1 VPSEVVESIVLPI
14 HEHLNDPLGVG
25 GGCGGNSLSVR
36 LKTGSE
42 QSCLTQEIASF
53 SAGQIKS
60 WSGQTLGSCKDF
72 KLDNSTKVQV
82 LTQSYYNG
90 YCLVNGVEIK
100 TKSLTYF
107 CNIGDDWRYSTN
119 NDDTFSCRHWWHN
132 WYGTTEQ
139 QNSRTTVSTSHT
151 PSPKYTYR
159 SGEYCDSVYGLYS
172 TLGQAKTA
180 CDADSDCMGIC
191 DWLCDGDE
199 YVLCHQTGFF
209 GTSSSGHCIYDKF
222 GTL

>member
-1 VPSEVVESIVLPI
+1 MGAPKAHLFNARQVWVLEIQAFQVFGIHIDFLITLCFLSKGAVKSEVVESIVLPI

-132 WYGTTEQ
+132 WTTEQ

-151 PSPKYTYR
+151 PSPSKRRGVICKATLLGPDIFKP
-159 SGEYCDSVYGLYS
+159 GEGGGSP
-172 TLGQAKTA
+172 
-180 CDADSDCMGIC
+180 
-191 DWLCDGDE
+191 
-199 YVLCHQTGFF
+199 
-209 GTSSSGHCIYDKF
+209 
-222 GTL
+222 

>member
-1 VPSEVVESIVLPI
+1 MGPPKAHIFNARQVWVLEIKAFQVFGIHIDFLITLCFLSKGAVKSEVVESIVLPI

-119 NDDTFSCRHWWHN
+119 NDDTFSCRL
-132 WYGTTEQ
+132 
-139 QNSRTTVSTSHT
+139 
-151 PSPKYTYR
+151 
-159 SGEYCDSVYGLYS
+159 GEKLLLS
-172 TLGQAKTA
+172 TLSGQK
-180 CDADSDCMGIC
+180 
-191 DWLCDGDE
+191 L
-199 YVLCHQTGFF
+199 
-209 GTSSSGHCIYDKF
+209 
-222 GTL
+222 